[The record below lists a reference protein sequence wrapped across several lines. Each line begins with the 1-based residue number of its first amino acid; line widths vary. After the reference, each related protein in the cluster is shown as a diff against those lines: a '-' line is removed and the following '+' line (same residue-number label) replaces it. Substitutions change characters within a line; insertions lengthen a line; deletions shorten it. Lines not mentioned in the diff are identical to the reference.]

1 MICMLELKPQVEYF
15 RYLDYGT
22 VHNAFFKFW
31 LIALFNAPSK
41 LKCRKC
47 SWCINHAQWSANFI
61 SYYWEREKTVDY
73 SCCGLWWQWWLLA
86 LLCASTDM
94 LEVLVEGTWQMWSFR
109 VRKSHHEL
117 SVCMLEMLKLKL
129 NADILRVCNLYTTN
143 AASLNVILDCSS

>member
-15 RYLDYGT
+15 RYLDYDT

-73 SCCGLWWQWWLLA
+73 SCCGLWWQWWLLT

-94 LEVLVEGTWQMWSFR
+94 LEVLVEGTRQMWSFR
-109 VRKSHHEL
+109 VRKVIVSYL
-117 SVCMLEMLKLKL
+117 YVCWKCWNSNWLQIFWEF
-129 NADILRVCNLYTTN
+129 
-143 AASLNVILDCSS
+143 VIYIPQMQPH